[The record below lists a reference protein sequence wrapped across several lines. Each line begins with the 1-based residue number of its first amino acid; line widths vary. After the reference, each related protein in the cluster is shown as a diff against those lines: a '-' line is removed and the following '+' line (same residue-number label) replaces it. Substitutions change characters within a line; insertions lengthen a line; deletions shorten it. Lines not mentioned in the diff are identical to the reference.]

1 MYSAGYPRNTY
12 TISIIPEG
20 ESPVPYGANYSAGE
34 CLAMAEYCDGVYNAS
49 FIANRKDVDT
59 VLANLLHA
67 GVRGVA
73 EIYERRRLS
82 PIYAEPARLLYCVR
96 LNPMAAD
103 KKKEGVQFGSRR

>member
-1 MYSAGYPRNTY
+1 MYSAGYPRNSY
-12 TISIIPEG
+12 TISIILEG

-49 FIANRKDVDT
+49 FIANRKDVET

-73 EIYERRRLS
+73 EIYVRRRLS

-96 LNPMAAD
+96 LNPMAA
-103 KKKEGVQFGSRR
+103 KQKEGVQFGNCR

>member
-1 MYSAGYPRNTY
+1 MYSAGYPRNSY

-73 EIYERRRLS
+73 GSKELFIL
-82 PIYAEPARLLYCVR
+82 ILLIAGALLIILGSIDFNR
-96 LNPMAAD
+96 
-103 KKKEGVQFGSRR
+103 KKEGVQFGNRR